1 MLVNQAAQSFKL
13 WFGVNPEIDRVSE
26 DLKSLS
32 E

>member
-1 MLVNQAAQSFKL
+1 LVNQAAQSFKL
-13 WFGVNPEIDRVSE
+13 WFGATPQINMVLE